1 MRKLLYSNGSP
12 FARRVRIVLF
22 EKQLPYEADVNDALR
37 PIDEI
42 KAHNPA
48 LKVPVLYDQE
58 HQFFDSNLI
67 LEYLFATYPT
77 PSRDGVGVPLA
88 PTVVRTDQHWDDS
101 LTLKTIEAASDALVN
116 VRLMAGASQE
126 SVPFIGRQ
134 ITRIETCLD
143 WLDQRCTNEGFWPGT
158 FSVMDINLMCPLL
171 FGESRGV
178 FDFRAGRWPSVT
190 NMIDHWQSRPSVA
203 ATPLNDLPRVAS

>member
-12 FARRVRIVLF
+12 FARRVRIVLL
-22 EKQLPYEADVNDALR
+22 EKQLPYEADINDALR
-37 PIDEI
+37 PINEI

-58 HQFFDSNLI
+58 RQLFDSNLI

-77 PSRDGVGVPLA
+77 PLRDGVGVPFA
-88 PTVVRTDQHWDDS
+88 PTVTRTDQHWDDS
-101 LTLKTIEAASDALVN
+101 LTLKAIEAASDAVVN
-116 VRLMAGASQE
+116 VRLMAGANRE

-134 ITRIETCLD
+134 LTRIETCLD

-171 FGESRGV
+171 FGESRRV
-178 FDFRAGRWPSVT
+178 FDFRTGRWPSVT
-190 NMIDHWQSRPSVA
+190 NMIDHWQIRPSVA
-203 ATPLNDLPRVAS
+203 ATRLNDLP